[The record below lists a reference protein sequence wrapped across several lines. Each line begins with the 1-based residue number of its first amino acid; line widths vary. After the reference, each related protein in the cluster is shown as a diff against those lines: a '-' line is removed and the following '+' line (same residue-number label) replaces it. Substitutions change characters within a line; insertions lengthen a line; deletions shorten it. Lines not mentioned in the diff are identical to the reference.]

1 MIAMFGNR
9 LDIYSW
15 SARLKN
21 LTKRTQTTWYVIIGT
36 ASKDKKTRTLSAREF
51 VETEKLF
58 LRQRRKEKQ
67 CNKNIYYKSIIW
79 LRILNS

>member
-1 MIAMFGNR
+1 
-9 LDIYSW
+9 
-15 SARLKN
+15 LKN
-21 LTKRTQTTWYVIIGT
+21 LTKRTWTTWYVIIGT
-36 ASKDKKTRTLSAREF
+36 TSKDKKTRTQSAREF
-51 VETEKLF
+51 VETEKPF

>member
-1 MIAMFGNR
+1 MVCKIEKF
-9 LDIYSW
+9 DK
-15 SARLKN
+15 KN
-21 LTKRTQTTWYVIIGT
+21 LTTWYVIIGT

-51 VETEKLF
+51 VETEKPF

-67 CNKNIYYKSIIW
+67 CNKNIYYKSKIW